1 MTEFSSRITTRIA
14 QEISAR
20 PNQVEAAVALL
31 DGGAS
36 VPFIARYRK
45 DVTGNLSD
53 AQLRIL
59 EERLIYLRELDD
71 RRGVILAA
79 IEAQGKLS
87 DELREQILAADAKQ
101 TLEDLY
107 APYKSKR
114 RTRAMIAKEAGLEP
128 LADLILAD
136 RTVDPMAAA
145 ENFINAEKG
154 VADAAAALTGA
165 RDILAERISLDPGL
179 RETLREF
186 MSSRGELVSKRV
198 ELGGD
203 QPADAD
209 VQSAKFERHFQRFL
223 PIAYLLC
230 FAVAVRVFWLSLSN
244 SLPMKSCR
252 TRILQSCLSRSIMG
266 LSERVGWPMTGF
278 FPSVVG
284 HGA

>member
-31 DGGAS
+31 DGGAT

-154 VADAAAALTGA
+154 VADAASALTGA

-179 RETLREF
+179 RETLAASWSPSGWNWGAISLLMPMPRV
-186 MSSRGELVSKRV
+186 RNSKII
-198 ELGGD
+198 
-203 QPADAD
+203 
-209 VQSAKFERHFQRFL
+209 SNFERHFQKFL
-223 PIAYLLC
+223 PIACLLC

-252 TRILQSCLSRSIMG
+252 ARIRQSRLSRSIMG
-266 LSERVGWPMTGF
+266 LSEQGGWPMTGF

>member
-87 DELREQILAADAKQ
+87 DELREQILAA
-101 TLEDLY
+101 
-107 APYKSKR
+107 
-114 RTRAMIAKEAGLEP
+114 
-128 LADLILAD
+128 
-136 RTVDPMAAA
+136 MA
-145 ENFINAEKG
+145 
-154 VADAAAALTGA
+154 
-165 RDILAERISLDPGL
+165 
-179 RETLREF
+179 
-186 MSSRGELVSKRV
+186 GELRQALEQVPEPSTKEEKTALVHPFVMERRV
-198 ELGGD
+198 
-203 QPADAD
+203 
-209 VQSAKFERHFQRFL
+209 
-223 PIAYLLC
+223 LL
-230 FAVAVRVFWLSLSN
+230 S
-244 SLPMKSCR
+244 
-252 TRILQSCLSRSIMG
+252 
-266 LSERVGWPMTGF
+266 
-278 FPSVVG
+278 
-284 HGA
+284 

>member
-31 DGGAS
+31 DGGAT

-154 VADAAAALTGA
+154 VADAASALTGA

-186 MSSRGELVSKRV
+186 MSTRGELVSKWV
-198 ELGGD
+198 ELGGR
-203 QPADAD
+203 
-209 VQSAKFERHFQRFL
+209 SA
-223 PIAYLLC
+223 C
-230 FAVAVRVFWLSLSN
+230 
-244 SLPMKSCR
+244 
-252 TRILQSCLSRSIMG
+252 
-266 LSERVGWPMTGF
+266 
-278 FPSVVG
+278 
-284 HGA
+284 

>member
-179 RETLREF
+179 R
-186 MSSRGELVSKRV
+186 
-198 ELGGD
+198 
-203 QPADAD
+203 
-209 VQSAKFERHFQRFL
+209 
-223 PIAYLLC
+223 
-230 FAVAVRVFWLSLSN
+230 
-244 SLPMKSCR
+244 
-252 TRILQSCLSRSIMG
+252 
-266 LSERVGWPMTGF
+266 
-278 FPSVVG
+278 
-284 HGA
+284 

>member
-31 DGGAS
+31 DGGAT

-87 DELREQILAADAKQ
+87 DELRAQILAADAKQ

-136 RTVDPMAAA
+136 RTVDPMATAGS
-145 ENFINAEKG
+145 FINAEKG

-198 ELGGD
+198 ELAVD

-209 VQSAKFERHFQRFL
+209 AQSAKFKDYFEFREALSKGMLPRQNGQR
-223 PIAYLLC
+223 
-230 FAVAVRVFWLSLSN
+230 SHS
-244 SLPMKSCR
+244 
-252 TRILQSCLSRSIMG
+252 
-266 LSERVGWPMTGF
+266 
-278 FPSVVG
+278 
-284 HGA
+284 

>member
-1 MTEFSSRITTRIA
+1 MTEFSSRITTRIS

-31 DGGAS
+31 DGGAT

-79 IEAQGKLS
+79 IEALGKLS

-107 APYKSKR
+107 AHYKSKR
-114 RTRAMIAKEAGLEP
+114 RKRAMIAKEAGLEP

-145 ENFINAEKG
+145 ENFINAE
-154 VADAAAALTGA
+154 
-165 RDILAERISLDPGL
+165 
-179 RETLREF
+179 
-186 MSSRGELVSKRV
+186 
-198 ELGGD
+198 
-203 QPADAD
+203 
-209 VQSAKFERHFQRFL
+209 
-223 PIAYLLC
+223 
-230 FAVAVRVFWLSLSN
+230 
-244 SLPMKSCR
+244 
-252 TRILQSCLSRSIMG
+252 
-266 LSERVGWPMTGF
+266 
-278 FPSVVG
+278 
-284 HGA
+284 

>member
-31 DGGAS
+31 DGGAT

-154 VADAAAALTGA
+154 VADAASALTGA
-165 RDILAERISLDPGL
+165 RDILAERISLSPSGWNWGAISL
-179 RETLREF
+179 LMPMPRVRN
-186 MSSRGELVSKRV
+186 SKII
-198 ELGGD
+198 
-203 QPADAD
+203 
-209 VQSAKFERHFQRFL
+209 SNFERHFQKFL
-223 PIAYLLC
+223 PIACLLC

-252 TRILQSCLSRSIMG
+252 ARIRQSRLSRSIMG
-266 LSERVGWPMTGF
+266 LSEQGGWPMTGF